1 MSVKVMK
8 ACRVNGT
15 MRSTDLSLMGA
26 GILCVEENCQV
37 FSESFLL
44 LPTTNGYSNFT
55 LTSGQVI
62 IPEMPDFLTEEAK
75 YLKVTRAR
83 QMDT

>member
-1 MSVKVMK
+1 
-8 ACRVNGT
+8 
-15 MRSTDLSLMGA
+15 MGA

-62 IPEMPDFLTEEAK
+62 IPEMPDFLRKEEAK

-83 QMDT
+83 QMGHSTP